1 MSILVIVVGAT
12 VILFVGYRAYGSF
25 LAKRVFQLDDTRTT
39 PAVAM
44 EDGVDYVPADAKL
57 LAGQHFSAIAAA
69 GPITGPILAGTL
81 FGWLPTLVW
90 ILLGSIFIGGV
101 HDFGAL
107 IASVRHKARSI
118 SDVVHQNVSRRAWI
132 LFMLFIWI
140 TLVYVIVAFTDITA
154 GSFVGVMTLENGAQL
169 PGGAI
174 ATSSLLYLALPVVM
188 GILLRF
194 TRMPLWLA
202 TVIFL
207 PLVGVAIWVGQYIP
221 FSLDT
226 LLGLPPLQAAKIWD
240 VFILGYCLVAAVLPM
255 WMLLQP
261 RGHLGGY
268 FLYAALAAAAI
279 GVVFGGFEVRFPA
292 FTTTVDS
299 MGSFFF
305 PMFPI
310 LFITVACGAC
320 SGFHS
325 LVASG
330 TTSKQIKRETDTK
343 VIGYGMML
351 LEGLV
356 AVVSLACVMI
366 LAPDNPLAK
375 KAPNFIYASGIG
387 SFLQLLGVPA
397 ALGISFG
404 LMAFTT
410 FVYDTLDVC
419 TRLGRYIIEE
429 LTGWTSRAGRVFSTC
444 LTAGVPLYFVM
455 QTMTDAKGTP
465 VSAWRVFWNTFG
477 ASNQLLAG
485 LALVGI
491 TVWLLNTRPKT
502 KVWLV
507 AFIPAVWMFCMANWA
522 LATSIIDPWFRGR
535 PTAHPAIPV
544 VAVILIILSVLMAIE
559 TMMAIITHRRTSTPL
574 APPEKLATAG

>member
-1 MSILVIVVGAT
+1 MSILITVVGAAA
-12 VILFVGYRAYGSF
+12 ILVVAYRTYGTF
-25 LAKRVFQLDDTRTT
+25 LATRVFQLDDRRTT
-39 PAVAM
+39 PAVSM
-44 EDGVDYVPADAKL
+44 EDGVDYVPVKAGF

-81 FGWLPTLVW
+81 FGWGPALIW
-90 ILLGSIFIGGV
+90 ILVGSIFIGGV
-101 HDFGAL
+101 HDMGS
-107 IASVRHKARSI
+107 IVASIRHKARSI
-118 SDVVHQNVSRRAWI
+118 SDVVRQNVSQRAWF

-154 GSFVGVMTLENGAQL
+154 GSFVGVITLENGAQL

-174 ATSSLLYLALPVVM
+174 ATSSLLYLVLPVLM
-188 GILLRF
+188 GLILKF

-202 TVIFL
+202 TAIFL
-207 PLVGVAIWVGQYIP
+207 PLVGVAIWAGQYIP
-221 FSLDT
+221 LNVEAMFSLT
-226 LLGLPPLQAAKIWD
+226 PMQAAKVWD
-240 VFILGYCLVAAVLPM
+240 VFILGYCLVAAMLPM

-279 GVVFGGFEVRFPA
+279 GVVFGGYTIQYPA
-292 FTTTVDS
+292 FINAFENT
-299 MGSFFF
+299 GAFFF
-305 PMFPI
+305 PMFPL

-325 LVASG
+325 LVGSG
-330 TTSKQIKRETDTK
+330 TTSKQLRVESDAKP
-343 VIGYGMML
+343 VGYGMML

-366 LAPDNPLAK
+366 LAPGDPLAK

-387 SFLQLLGVPA
+387 SFLQLIGIPA

-429 LTGWTSRAGRVFSTC
+429 LTGWTGTVGRVASTL

-455 QTMTDAKGTP
+455 QTLTDAKGNP
-465 VSAWRVFWNTFG
+465 VAAWRVFWNTFG

-485 LALVGI
+485 LALVGV
-491 TVWLLNTRPKT
+491 TVWLLNTRPGT

-507 AFIPAVWMFCMANWA
+507 SFLPAVWMFFLSNWA
-522 LATSIIDPWFRGR
+522 LVTMVIDPWFRGK
-535 PTAHPAIPV
+535 PAAHPAIPLV
-544 VAVILIILSVLMAIE
+544 SIVLIVLSVLMAIE
-559 TMMAIITHRRTSTPL
+559 TVNAIVRRG
-574 APPEKLATAG
+574 AGNQALPDGQPARA